1 MKGMLSRVL
10 SAGLHGIEGFLVDVE
25 VDIAQGLAQ
34 WNTVGLPESS
44 VRESRDR
51 VIAAIKNSGYSFER
65 RRITINL
72 APADVKK
79 EGTGFDLPI
88 AVGLLA
94 SSELLPAEA
103 LKDHLLLGE
112 LSLHGEIKPI
122 HGALPIALLCRKK
135 KIRRL
140 VLPAGNLPEVSV
152 VSGVEVCGVR
162 HLSEVVQHLTEEKTL
177 APHRPKPF
185 EDFQQAFLPD
195 GFDFSEIKGQTQAKR
210 ALEVAAAGQHN
221 LLLIGPPGSGKTMLA
236 QRLPTILPPMSFEES
251 LETSKIYSVV
261 GLLEENGPLITRRP
275 FRSPHHTISTA
286 GLAGGG
292 SQPRPGELSLAH
304 NGVLFLDEF
313 PEFPRNVLE
322 VLRQPLES
330 GHVTIARAL
339 TTITV
344 PSWVQLVA
352 SMNPCK
358 CGFRG
363 SLLRECVCSEKS
375 LQVYRSKLSGPLLDR
390 IDIQIEV
397 PPVPYGDLAS
407 QKEGESSASIRE
419 RVLAA
424 RRVQK
429 ERLKGLKIHANSQMS
444 GRALRRF
451 CSVDGRGAELMEKAV
466 SKLALSARAYDRIL
480 KVART
485 IADLGGKEAIEAGHL
500 AEAIQYRSLDRNI
513 L

>member
-1 MKGMLSRVL
+1 MLSRVL

-25 VDIAQGLAQ
+25 VDIALGLAN

-65 RRITINL
+65 KRITINL
-72 APADVKK
+72 APADIKK

-88 AVGLLA
+88 AIGLLA
-94 SSELLPAEA
+94 SSELLPGDS
-103 LKDHLLLGE
+103 LKDQLILGE

-135 KIRRL
+135 KIHRL
-140 VLPAGNLPEVSV
+140 ILPAMNVSEVSV
-152 VSGVEVCGVR
+152 VGGVEICGVG
-162 HLSEVVQHLTEEKTL
+162 HLSEVVQHLTGEKPL
-177 APHRPKPF
+177 QPAPLKLF
-185 EDFQQAFLPD
+185 SDFFTVASHE
-195 GFDFSEIKGQTQAKR
+195 GIDFSEIKGQTQAKR

-236 QRLPTILPPMSFEES
+236 QRLPTILPDMSFDES

-261 GLLEENGPLITRRP
+261 GLLADNGNGPLVTRRP
-275 FRSPHHTISTA
+275 FRAPHHTISTA

-292 SQPRPGELSLAH
+292 SHPRPGELSLAH

-339 TTITV
+339 STITV
-344 PSWVQLVA
+344 PARTQLVA

-363 SLLRECVCSEKS
+363 SQLRDCYCSEKS
-375 LQVYRSKLSGPLLDR
+375 LQSYRSKLSGPLLDR

-407 QKEGESSASIRE
+407 QHEGESSARIRD
-419 RVLAA
+419 RVLRA
-424 RRVQK
+424 RRIQE
-429 ERLKGLKIHANSQMS
+429 ERFKGSKIHANSQMN
-444 GRALRRF
+444 GRVLRRH
-451 CSVDGRGAELMEKAV
+451 CALEGKGAELLEKAV
-466 SKLALSARAYDRIL
+466 AKLALSARAYDRIL

-485 IADLGGKEAIEAGHL
+485 ISDLEGAADIQPKHL
-500 AEAIQYRSLDRNI
+500 AEAIQYRSLDRNLI
-513 L
+513 S